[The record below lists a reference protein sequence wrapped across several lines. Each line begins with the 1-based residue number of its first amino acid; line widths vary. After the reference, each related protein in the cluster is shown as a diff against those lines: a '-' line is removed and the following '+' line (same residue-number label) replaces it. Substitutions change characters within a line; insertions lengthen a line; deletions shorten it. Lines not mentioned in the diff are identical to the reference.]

1 MDKMKNSGMSETMQ
15 TLTRKS
21 ACVMLSLLLL
31 LSAVLPVKAAA
42 ETASAKVVRVGSF
55 EDTFNYVNEKG
66 ARKGYGYELLE
77 TLSGYAGWQFEY
89 VTCDWSDC
97 FEKLKN
103 GEIDI
108 IGGISYTEDRTQ
120 EMLFSD
126 EPMGVEKYYL
136 YADLSRADISASD
149 FKTLNGKKIGV
160 LMGTEPEVMLAEWE
174 EKYGLKTEHVN
185 ISNNED
191 VKQKLA
197 NHEIDCFVSLE
208 ESFWAERGISTIT
221 RVGESGIYYAINK
234 NRPDI
239 KEELDDAMRA
249 LDEAVPFYTADLY
262 KRYFSMDYTPILT
275 GEEKAWLRK
284 HGAIRMGFLASDS
297 GVSTFDPAT
306 GEFTGVITDYIQ
318 FAADCLGNQ
327 ELEFQL
333 VGYDS
338 KEAELDALKSG
349 EIDMIFH
356 CDQNPNLAEEYHFA
370 CTNTTWTSNLMA
382 VTNKQHFNENNV
394 NRIAVPQNKLSLKK
408 YLAFYY
414 PQWEIVD
421 CDTQED
427 AARLVKDGQADC
439 FVTGISSENKYSKKY
454 SFYSV
459 PLVNPVRSCFAVNS
473 GNRSLLSILNKTI
486 KAMPVNMLAGALAMY
501 KSSARK
507 VTLSDFIK
515 DNFFKVMLISS
526 IAVAVVLLTIL
537 MLLQKAR
544 KAEAAARK
552 AASDTQELNAKLQV
566 AVEKAESAN
575 RAKSTFLSNM
585 SHDIRTPMNAI
596 IGFTTLALSNIDDTD
611 RVKDYLGKTLA
622 SSNHLLSLIN
632 DVLDMSRIE
641 SGKIHLEEVE
651 VNLSDVLH
659 DLKTIVS
666 GQIYAKQLELYMDA
680 MDVTDED
687 VYCDKTRLNQI
698 LLNLL
703 SNAIK
708 FTPAGGTVSVRVRQ
722 LAGKVRGCGQYEF
735 RIKDNGIGMSQEFA
749 QKIFE
754 PFERERTST
763 VSGIQGTGLGMAI
776 TKNIVDMMGGTI
788 EVQTAQGKGTEFTV
802 CVPMRAQTEQRPV
815 EKITELEG
823 LKALVVDDDF
833 NTCDSVTKMLVKVG
847 MRAEWTLSGKEAVL
861 RARQSIEMSD
871 VYHAYIIDWRL
882 PDMNGIEVTRQ
893 IRSLHDDTP
902 IIILT
907 AYDWS
912 DIEVEAKAAGV
923 TAFCAKPMFM
933 SDLRETLMSALGQK
947 PADAVQRLLPEKNAD
962 FKGKHILLVED
973 NELNREIAQEILRE
987 YGFRVDTAENGAV
1000 AVEKV
1005 STAAP
1010 GSYDLLLMDVQM
1022 PHMDGYEAT
1031 RCIRALG
1038 RSDAQKVPIF
1048 AMTANAF
1055 AEDVQKSREA
1065 GMNAH
1070 ISKPLNIRA
1079 VYKQMNRYL
1088 QG

>member
-666 GQIYAKQLELYMDA
+666 GQIYAKQLELYMDV

-763 VSGIQGTGLGMAI
+763 VSRIQGTGLGMAI

-923 TAFCAKPMFM
+923 TAFCSKPMFM

-947 PADAVQRLLPEKNAD
+947 SADAVQGLLPEKNAD

-987 YGFRVDTAENGAV
+987 YGFLVDSAENGAV

-1010 GSYDLLLMDVQM
+1010 GSYDLVLMDVQM
-1022 PHMDGYEAT
+1022 PIMDGYTAT
-1031 RCIRALG
+1031 RKIRALDDPA
-1038 RSDAQKVPIF
+1038 RAKLPIL

-1055 AEDVQKSREA
+1055 DEDRRNALES
-1065 GMNAH
+1065 GMNGFL
-1070 ISKPLNIRA
+1070 SKPIVIDDLMQELHKI
-1079 VYKQMNRYL
+1079 L
-1088 QG
+1088 